1 MSNLVRM
8 TKVDRVGNKYQLSEV
23 YVNPENVSY
32 VMENLLM
39 RRNLTEQKEL
49 WPSGLDEGH
58 RFSTVHMSSHHTV
71 FHVVGDPAIVQEQ
84 IFSAKKM
91 LLKG

>member
-8 TKVDRVGNKYQLSEV
+8 TKVDRIGNRYQLSEV

-39 RRNLTEQKEL
+39 RKNLTEQKEL
-49 WPSGLDEGH
+49 WPAGLDEGH

-84 IFSAKKM
+84 ILTAKKM